1 MQFTLLEDA
10 LNDMAIIRT
19 TLDTMMMFDGD
30 DPIRPEIL
38 AFAFEARDNLTV
50 RFKNLLENLQTSN
63 TDYVL
68 NYETFKSGALQMMTR
83 GYSGQN
89 LNSMM
94 KVTAFDE
101 NATQNFYEL
110 TDLSQRELIPQMS
123 GHQVAV
129 LLLNDILHGIED
141 KDSYT
146 DERQFNHRVF
156 QKYLTILFL
165 IYACTNPIF
174 YGF

>member
-1 MQFTLLEDA
+1 
-10 LNDMAIIRT
+10 
-19 TLDTMMMFDGD
+19 
-30 DPIRPEIL
+30 
-38 AFAFEARDNLTV
+38 
-50 RFKNLLENLQTSN
+50 
-63 TDYVL
+63 
-68 NYETFKSGALQMMTR
+68 
-83 GYSGQN
+83 
-89 LNSMM
+89 
-94 KVTAFDE
+94 
-101 NATQNFYEL
+101 
-110 TDLSQRELIPQMS
+110 MS